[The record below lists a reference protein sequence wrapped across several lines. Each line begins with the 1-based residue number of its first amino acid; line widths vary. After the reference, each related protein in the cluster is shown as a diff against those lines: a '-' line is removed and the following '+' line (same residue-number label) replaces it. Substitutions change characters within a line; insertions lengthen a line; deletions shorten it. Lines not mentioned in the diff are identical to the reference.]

1 MSRSLIAAV
10 LSPFTHVSYIENAL
24 QNQNSFSLQKGITTL
39 RLRNNVIQIIEEV
52 EEADLDQQYALNGE
66 HSSEQM
72 MLPRKD
78 EEEIF

>member
-52 EEADLDQQYALNGE
+52 E
-66 HSSEQM
+66 
-72 MLPRKD
+72 
-78 EEEIF
+78 